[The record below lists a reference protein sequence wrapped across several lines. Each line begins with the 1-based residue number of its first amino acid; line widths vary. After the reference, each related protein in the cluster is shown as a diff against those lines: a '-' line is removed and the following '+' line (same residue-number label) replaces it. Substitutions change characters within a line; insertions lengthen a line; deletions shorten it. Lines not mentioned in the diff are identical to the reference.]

1 MADEKNNDL
10 NKSPAKVMRHGGRG
24 PGPRGM
30 GATEKPKN
38 FKASLKKFLKEL
50 SVIKIPL
57 ILTII
62 FSVIA
67 ILLSVFTPKIMG
79 KALTEISLIALNKE
93 NATITTVISYLITMA
108 ILYGLNYIFNMLSQV
123 LMGKAA
129 VKVSYSI
136 RKKLKT
142 KLNKLPLNYYDS
154 RETGDVL
161 SVFVNDVDNIQTSL
175 QQSLNQLIN
184 CVITIVG
191 VFVMMLT
198 INVWLTLIV
207 LILLPLSM
215 FLSGFVMKHS
225 QKYFT
230 RQAKD
235 LGAVNGH
242 IEEIYTNQK
251 TVKAYAQ
258 EDRAIKEFEE
268 KNEALYES
276 SFKSHFYAGLLMP
289 LIHFAT
295 NFGYVALSLV
305 GCIFILNGLPMG
317 GKDFGIFAFAL
328 EFGYLVTF
336 LEYSQQFT
344 RPITQLAQIFN
355 VFQTTLAACERIFEV
370 LDGEEEVVYE
380 TTNKFEKLV
389 GNVEFKNLTFG
400 YTPEKTLLNNVNCKI
415 NSGQMVAIVGPTGAG
430 KTTIVNLIM
439 RFYEL
444 NSGEIT
450 IDGINTQTVSRSNLR
465 EKIGMVLQ
473 DTWLFNGTIKDNLKY
488 GNQTATDEEMIEI
501 CKAVHA
507 HHFITTLENGYD
519 TVINENGTN
528 ISQGQKQL
536 LTIAR
541 ALIAKPDLII
551 LDEATSNIDT
561 RTEVL
566 IQKAMKVA
574 MKNRTSFVIAHRLST
589 IVNADKILVVNN
601 GDIVEQGTHNELM
614 QNKGFY
620 YNLYNSQFS

>member
-1 MADEKNNDL
+1 MAEEKNNDL
-10 NKSPAKVMRHGGRG
+10 NKSPAKVMRPGGRG
-24 PGPRGM
+24 PGPRGI
-30 GATEKPKN
+30 GATEKPKD
-38 FKASLKKFLKEL
+38 FKTSLKKFIKEL

-67 ILLSVFTPKIMG
+67 IVLSVFAPKIMG
-79 KALTEISLIALNKE
+79 KALTEISLIALNNE
-93 NATITTVISYLITMA
+93 NAKITTVISYLITMA
-108 ILYGLNYIFNMLSQV
+108 ILYGLNYLFNMLSQV

-136 RKKLKT
+136 RKKLKL

-207 LILLPLSM
+207 LLLLPLSM

-225 QKYFT
+225 QKYFS

-235 LGAVNGH
+235 LGSVNGH

-258 EDRAIKEFEE
+258 EEKAIKEFEE
-268 KNEALYES
+268 KNENLYES

-289 LIHFAT
+289 LINFAT
-295 NFGYVALSLV
+295 NFGYVALSLI
-305 GCIFILNGLPMG
+305 GCIFILNGLPLG

-344 RPITQLAQIFN
+344 KPITQLAQIFN

-380 TTNKFEKLV
+380 TTNSLDKLI
-389 GNVEFKNLTFG
+389 GDVEFKNLTFG
-400 YTPEKTLLNNVNCKI
+400 YTEDKILLNNVNCKI
-415 NSGQMVAIVGPTGAG
+415 DSGQMVAIVGPTGAG

-450 IDGINTQTVSRSNLR
+450 IDGINTQTVSRSDLR
-465 EKIGMVLQ
+465 QKIGMVLQ
-473 DTWLFNGTIKDNLKY
+473 DTWLFNGTIKENLKY

-507 HHFITTLENGYD
+507 HYFITTLENGYD

-601 GDIVEQGTHNELM
+601 GNIVEQGNHNELM